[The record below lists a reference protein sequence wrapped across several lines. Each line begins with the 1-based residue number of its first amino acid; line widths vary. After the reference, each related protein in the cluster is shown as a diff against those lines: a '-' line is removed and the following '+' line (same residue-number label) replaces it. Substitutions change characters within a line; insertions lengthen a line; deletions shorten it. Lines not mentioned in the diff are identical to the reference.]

1 MKPLKL
7 AFSAFG
13 PFVERQEIDFTVF
26 EGAGVFLIHGET
38 GAGKT
43 VILDAMTYALYG
55 KSSGGVR
62 GELAAMRCQFADE
75 SQPTEVLFEF
85 ELQNKRYRFTRGLK
99 IRKKRDGGLEYL
111 PQQDAF
117 YYEKGA
123 GYVPFFENPRI
134 RDVEEKAQELLG
146 LGYEQF
152 IQVVILPQGKFERL
166 LLAKSEEKEKIL
178 VSLFRAE
185 RWQKAA
191 ELLCRQVNEQKRALE
206 QKQVAVQQGL
216 AQFGCADLETLAD
229 LLAQK
234 QENLLEKQK
243 QQQALLGQWEQQGQ
257 QLQQAQVIE
266 QVFCN
271 LEEKEKQ
278 WKRLQLRQLEMKE
291 LEKKLG
297 QAKKVQQVLP
307 LYERW
312 RQEKER
318 AAQLQKRRNDLL
330 GQYMT
335 LQEAENT
342 WKEKEAQLEKGRA
355 SYEKMQET
363 LKQNEL
369 IEKQYSQMEQAA
381 ENQAAAVQACT
392 EWQEKLEQCGV
403 RRQRLQQ
410 EREHALQAQ
419 QLALVEFIA
428 KIPEYRQKCAEQ
440 EALLQAAKEHEQQ
453 QQELV
458 QLQEKWEQ
466 EKQRQAELQKTSE
479 TLEQHYQGALH
490 RQMEET
496 AQRLAEQLQEGQPCP
511 VCGSCH
517 HPAPAKGGYAAS
529 TDDVEQL
536 RQETAK
542 AREAFLLSKQAAET
556 VAEKLQQ
563 QREQYQGGESADS
576 FSASQ
581 YRFWQEMLNIA
592 QAEEAR
598 RDIYEAAVAFCSEQ
612 LQRCQLTEEQL
623 QRSYQEAQQK
633 KAEAERQFVQVSAQ
647 AGGDLPDLQ
656 KLRTAIEW
664 QRKEIQQ
671 FEQQQ
676 QQIRENLETYKLQ
689 LEGNVASEKILQQ
702 ELEQAE
708 KHAAAAQETWEQK
721 LAELQI
727 TWREELLQEQI
738 SSDMVVTMEQTLQDY
753 QIACR
758 SCHQAL
764 TEYQKKLAHIV
775 RPNVAQMEEE
785 LQELHGQYLACAQT
799 VSVLEEELQRANTV
813 LRKMEKELAWLR
825 EQEAAWQQDQMF
837 AHMLRGDTGVSL
849 QRYVLGVMLSSITA
863 EANKMLQKVH
873 DGRYRLLRTMEK
885 TGRTRKAGLELE
897 VFDQRTGMRRS
908 VASLSGGEKF
918 LVSLSLSLGLSAV
931 VQTGCGGI
939 QLQAMFID
947 EGFGT
952 LDESSIA
959 DALQI
964 LAQIRHAGGM
974 VGVISHVQVLKENIH
989 SGIEVSKY
997 HHGSELKTIL

>member
-7 AFSAFG
+7 EFSAFG

-26 EGAGVFLIHGET
+26 DGAGVFLIHGET

-55 KSSGGVR
+55 KSSGGIR

-99 IRKKRDGGLEYL
+99 IRNKRDGSLEYL
-111 PQQDAF
+111 PQQDVF
-117 YYEKGA
+117 HYENGV

-191 ELLCRQVNEQKRALE
+191 ELLCQQVNERKRELE
-206 QKQVAVQQGL
+206 KKQVAIQQGL
-216 AQFGCADLETLAD
+216 AQFGCTDLETMAN

-243 QQQALLGQWEQQGQ
+243 QQEALFGRWEQQEQ
-257 QLQQAQVIE
+257 QLQQARVVE
-266 QVFCN
+266 QLFCN

-297 QAKKVQQVLP
+297 QAKKIQQVIP

-318 AAQLQKRRNDLL
+318 TEQLQKRRNDLL
-330 GQYMT
+330 EQYMV
-335 LQEAENT
+335 LQAEDNQ
-342 WKEKEAQLEKGRA
+342 WKEKETQLEKGRT
-355 SYEKMQET
+355 SYEQIQVT
-363 LKQNEL
+363 LKQNEQ
-369 IEKQYSQMEQAA
+369 IEKQYSQMEVAA
-381 ENQAAAVQACT
+381 EKQAAAVQACT
-392 EWQEKLEQCGV
+392 YWQEKLEQCSV
-403 RRQRLQQ
+403 RQKRLRQ
-410 EREHALQAQ
+410 ERENALQAQ
-419 QLALVEFIA
+419 QLALMEFIA
-428 KIPEYRQKCAEQ
+428 KIPEYRQNCMEQ
-440 EALLQAAKEHEQQ
+440 ETLLQAAKERKRQ
-453 QQELV
+453 QQELM
-458 QLQEKWEQ
+458 QLQEKWEL
-466 EKQRQAELQKTSE
+466 EKKRQTELQTASE
-479 TLEQHYQGALH
+479 MLERQYQKALH
-490 RQMEET
+490 CQMEET
-496 AQRLAEQLQEGQPCP
+496 AQRLAEQLQAGKPCP

-517 HPAPAKGGYAAS
+517 HPVPAKSGQSAS
-529 TDDVEQL
+529 NGNVEQL
-536 RQETAK
+536 RQEAAR
-542 AREAFLLSKQAAET
+542 ARENFLLSKQT
-556 VAEKLQQ
+556 VKTFAEKLQQ
-563 QREQYQGGESADS
+563 QKELYQAGEAAAP
-576 FSASQ
+576 FSALQ
-581 YRFWQEMLNIA
+581 YSFWQKMLKIA
-592 QAEEAR
+592 WAEEEKR
-598 RDIYEAAVAFCSEQ
+598 PIYEAAVESSSSRLDKCRLEEER
-612 LQRCQLTEEQL
+612 LQQK
-623 QRSYQEAQQK
+623 YQEAQQEK
-633 KAEAERQFVQVSAQ
+633 MEADRQFAQVSAQ
-647 AGGDLPDLQ
+647 AGGNLPDLQ
-656 KLRTAIEW
+656 KLRMAIEW
-664 QRKEIQQ
+664 QHKEMQQ

-676 QQIRENLETYKLQ
+676 QQIRENLETYRLQ
-689 LEGNVASEKILQQ
+689 LEAAAASEKILQQ

-708 KHAAAAQETWEQK
+708 KNTAAAQDTWEQK
-721 LAELQI
+721 LTELQLV
-727 TWREELLQEQI
+727 WREELLHEPFR
-738 SSDMVVTMEQTLQDY
+738 SDTMAVMEQTLQDY
-753 QIACR
+753 QIACH
-758 SCHQAL
+758 SCRQAL
-764 TEYQKKLAHIV
+764 TEYQKKLEYITRPDIAH
-775 RPNVAQMEEE
+775 MEEA
-785 LQELHGQYLACAQT
+785 LQALHGQHLACAQE
-799 VSVLEEELQRANTV
+799 VSVLEGELQRADTV
-813 LRKMEKELAWLR
+813 LKQMEKELVWLR
-825 EQEAAWQQDQMF
+825 GQEAAWQQDQIF
-837 AHMLRGDTGVSL
+837 AHMLRGDAGVSL

-873 DGRYRLLRTMEK
+873 EGRYRLLRTMEK
-885 TGRTRKAGLELE
+885 TGRTRKVGLELE

-908 VASLSGGEKF
+908 VTSLSGGEKF

-997 HHGSELKTIL
+997 HRGSELKTII